1 MNTFDIINI
10 EQKYVL
16 QTYKR
21 SPFVLARG
29 QGVRLYDV
37 DGNEYL
43 DGMAG
48 IAVTALGHADP
59 QVVATIQR
67 AAEGLIH
74 VSNLFHTEP
83 QAVLA
88 RSLVKLSFAD
98 RVFFCN
104 SGTEAVEGALK
115 FARKYARQTHGAG
128 KTAIVAFSDSFH
140 GRTMGAL
147 STTATEK
154 YRVPFEPLVPGVR
167 FVPFND
173 VAAARA
179 AITDDVCA
187 VIVEPIQGE
196 GGIHPATPDFLQQLR
211 AACDRVGALLIF
223 DEIQCGLGRTGH
235 LWAYETYEVAPDL
248 MAVAKPLAGG
258 LPMGAVLM
266 TQAVADAMAPGEH
279 GSTFA
284 AGPLVCQVA
293 QVVLERISSPA
304 FLAEVRVK
312 SQHLGARLAS
322 LAASSELVA
331 EARGAG
337 LMWGVECREVPALKG
352 MEAAAVIS
360 AGYRN
365 GLIVCSAGPRV
376 VRLLPPLTISL
387 AELDELVDRLAAAF
401 ADVEKGL
408 GSNKYGNAAHSG
420 EVGR

>member
-1 MNTFDIINI
+1 MNTLDIINI

-16 QTYKR
+16 QTYRR

-29 QGVRLYDV
+29 KGVRLYDV

-83 QAVLA
+83 QALLA

-104 SGTEAVEGALK
+104 SGTEAVEGTLK
-115 FARKYARQTHGAG
+115 FARKYARQNHGAG
-128 KTAIVAFSDSFH
+128 KTAIVAFENSFH

-154 YRVPFEPLVPGVR
+154 YRLPFEPLVPGVR

-223 DEIQCGLGRTGH
+223 DEIQCGLGRTGY
-235 LWAYETYEVAPDL
+235 LWAHEAYEVTPDL
-248 MAVAKPLAGG
+248 MALAKPLAAG

-266 TQAVADAMAPGEH
+266 TQAVADAMGPGEH

-293 QVVLERISSPA
+293 QVVLERISSPK

-312 SQHLGARLAS
+312 GQHLGARLAS
-322 LAASSELVA
+322 LAASSELVGDV
-331 EARGAG
+331 RGAG
-337 LMWGVECREVPALKG
+337 LIWGVECRPVPALNG
-352 MEAAAVIS
+352 MEAAAVVS

-365 GLIVCSAGPRV
+365 GLIVCSAGPGV

-401 ADVEKGL
+401 ADVEKEL
-408 GSNKYGNAAHSG
+408 GEH
-420 EVGR
+420 

>member
-1 MNTFDIINI
+1 MNTLDIINI

-16 QTYKR
+16 QTYRR

-29 QGVRLYDV
+29 KGVRLYDA
-37 DGNEYL
+37 DGQEYL

-83 QAVLA
+83 QALLA

-104 SGTEAVEGALK
+104 SGTEAVEGTLK
-115 FARKYARQTHGAG
+115 FARKYARQNHGAG
-128 KTAIVAFSDSFH
+128 KTAIVAFENSFH

-154 YRVPFEPLVPGVR
+154 YRLPFEPLVPGVR

-223 DEIQCGLGRTGH
+223 DEIQCGLGRTGY
-235 LWAYETYEVAPDL
+235 LWAHEAYEVTPDL
-248 MAVAKPLAGG
+248 MALAKPLAAG

-266 TQAVADAMAPGEH
+266 TQAVADAMGPGEH

-293 QVVLERISSPA
+293 QVVLERISSPK

-312 SQHLGARLAS
+312 GQHLGARLAS
-322 LAASSELVA
+322 LAASSELVGDV
-331 EARGAG
+331 RGAG
-337 LMWGVECREVPALKG
+337 LIWGVECRPVSALNG
-352 MEAAAVIS
+352 MEAAAVVS

-401 ADVEKGL
+401 ADVEKEL
-408 GSNKYGNAAHSG
+408 ESSKK
-420 EVGR
+420 

>member
-16 QTYKR
+16 QTYRR

-29 QGVRLYDV
+29 QGVHLWDL

-88 RSLVKLSFAD
+88 RSLVKRSFAD

-115 FARKYARQTHGAG
+115 FARKYARQTHGRG
-128 KTAIVAFSDSFH
+128 KTAIVAFENSFH

-154 YRVPFEPLVPGVR
+154 YRAPFEPLVPGVR
-167 FVPFND
+167 FIPFND
-173 VAAARA
+173 VAAAHA
-179 AITDDVCA
+179 AIADDVCA
-187 VIVEPIQGE
+187 VIVEPVQGE
-196 GGIHPATPDFLQQLR
+196 GGIHPATPDFLRQLR
-211 AACDRVGALLIF
+211 AACDRTGALLIF
-223 DEIQCGLGRTGH
+223 DEIQCGLGRTGT
-235 LWAYETYEVAPDL
+235 LWAYEAYEV
-248 MAVAKPLAGG
+248 KPG

-266 TQAVADAMAPGEH
+266 TQAVADAIGPGDH

-284 AGPLVCQVA
+284 AGPLVSQVA
-293 QVVLERISSPA
+293 QVVLERISSPK
-304 FLAEVRVK
+304 FLAEVRIK
-312 SQHLGARLAS
+312 GQQLGARLSS
-322 LAASSELVA
+322 LAANSELVGDV
-331 EARGAG
+331 RGAG
-337 LMWGVECREVPALKG
+337 LMWGVECRPVPALNG
-352 MEAAAVIS
+352 MEAAAIVS

-365 GLIVCSAGPRV
+365 GLIVCTAGPRV
-376 VRLLPPLTISL
+376 VRLLPPLSINL

-401 ADVEKGL
+401 ADVETEL
-408 GSNKYGNAAHSG
+408 GSKK
-420 EVGR
+420 

>member
-1 MNTFDIINI
+1 MNTLDIIKI

-16 QTYKR
+16 QTYRR

-29 QGVRLYDV
+29 QGARVFDT
-37 DGNEYL
+37 DGREYL

-48 IAVTALGHADP
+48 IAVTALGHADS
-59 QVVATIQR
+59 QVVATICK

-74 VSNLFHTEP
+74 VSNLYHTEP

-115 FARKYARQTHGAG
+115 FARKYARQTRGGG
-128 KTAIVAFSDSFH
+128 KTAIVAFDNSFH

-154 YRVPFEPLVPGVR
+154 YRAPFEPLVPGVR

-173 VAAARA
+173 PAAARA
-179 AITDDVCA
+179 AITDEVCA

-211 AACDRVGALLIF
+211 AACDRTGALLIF
-223 DEIQCGLGRTGH
+223 DEIQCGLGRTGA
-235 LWAYETYEVAPDL
+235 LWAHEAYEVTPDL
-248 MAVAKPLAGG
+248 MTLAKPLAAG

-266 TQAVADAMAPGEH
+266 TQAVADVMAPGDH

-293 QVVLERISSPA
+293 QVVLERIASPA
-304 FLAEVRVK
+304 FLVEVRVK
-312 SQHLGARLAS
+312 GQHLGARLSS
-322 LAASSELVA
+322 LAANSELVG
-331 EARGAG
+331 EARGVG
-337 LMWGVECREVPALKG
+337 LIWGVECRPIPSLQG
-352 MEAAAVIS
+352 MEAAAVIA

-365 GLIVCSAGPRV
+365 GLIVCAAGPRV

-387 AELDELVDRLAAAF
+387 VELDELVDRLAAAF
-401 ADVEKGL
+401 ADVEKELESKKL
-408 GSNKYGNAAHSG
+408 G
-420 EVGR
+420 R